1 MVSGIGLCGCPEQLR
16 SPLFFFNCLNEQA
29 YKSLVRPSLE
39 YTCSV
44 WDQYTKENRY
54 SVGLLGML
62 LIAII
67 TPLALV
73 T

>member
-1 MVSGIGLCGCPEQLR
+1 MVSGIGLCGCPEHLR

-29 YKSLVRPSLE
+29 HKSLVRPSLE

-44 WDQYTKENRY
+44 WDQYTKKNRY

-67 TPLALV
+67 KPLALV